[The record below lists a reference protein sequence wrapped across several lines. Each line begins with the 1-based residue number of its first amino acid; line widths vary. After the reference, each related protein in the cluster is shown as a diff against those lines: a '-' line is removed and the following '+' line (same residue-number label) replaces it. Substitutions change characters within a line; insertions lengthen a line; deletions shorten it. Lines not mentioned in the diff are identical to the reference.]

1 MVAAAVVDMAVVVA
15 EVDMEEE
22 GVAAAEATWVVAVA
36 VTVAATAEVAMEE
49 AVAVAA
55 DMVVAEE
62 VAEDGTDDSISQGKA
77 AGLSLSPLRAPTF
90 EMACLV
96 LFPV

>member
-1 MVAAAVVDMAVVVA
+1 
-15 EVDMEEE
+15 
-22 GVAAAEATWVVAVA
+22 
-36 VTVAATAEVAMEE
+36 MEE
-49 AVAVAA
+49 AAAVAA